1 VMPRCAFCNAEVEV
15 IDRVGRLDECPSC
28 KRDLHAC
35 LQCRFYDRG
44 SHNQCRESQSG
55 YVADKERAN
64 FCEFF
69 VFGRDAAG
77 ERTDTAAAKK
87 KLDGLFKR

>member
-1 VMPRCAFCNAEVEV
+1 MSRCAFCGAEVEV

-35 LQCRFYDRG
+35 LQCRLYDR
-44 SHNQCRESQSG
+44 SAHAQCRESQAG
-55 YVADKERAN
+55 YVADKERSN

-69 VFGRDAAG
+69 VFGRDATR
-77 ERTDTAAAKK
+77 ERADEGDAKK
-87 KLDGLFKR
+87 KLESLFKK

>member
-1 VMPRCAFCNAEVEV
+1 MPVCFFCGAEVEV

-35 LQCRFYDRG
+35 LQCKFYDRS
-44 SHNQCRESQSG
+44 SHNQCRETQSG
-55 YVADKERAN
+55 YIADKERAN

-69 VFGRDAAG
+69 VLGRDAMK
-77 ERTDTAAAKK
+77 ERADVSASKR
-87 KLDGLFKR
+87 KLDSLFKK

>member
-1 VMPRCAFCNAEVEV
+1 MPRCTFCDAEVEV

-35 LQCRFYDRG
+35 LQCQLYERG
-44 SHNQCRESQSG
+44 AHNQCRESQSG
-55 YVADKERAN
+55 YITDKERSN

-69 VFGRDAAG
+69 IFGRDVKR
-77 ERTDTAAAKK
+77 ENLDINKTKE
-87 KLDGLFKR
+87 KLESLFKK